1 MNCEL
6 NPAVFDD
13 IKNALEA
20 VGLGSYVAG
29 MITGLLLAAPL
40 AWLISEAWHYYQSRR
55 AA

>member
-20 VGLGSYVAG
+20 GLWSYVAG
-29 MITGLLLAAPL
+29 ILTGLLLAASL
-40 AWLISEAWHYYQSRR
+40 AWLISEVWHYNQSWR

>member
-1 MNCEL
+1 MKCEL

-20 VGLGSYVAG
+20 VGLWPYVAG
-29 MITGLLLAAPL
+29 ILTGLLLAASL
-40 AWLISEAWHYYQSRR
+40 AWLISEAWHYYQSWG